1 MERIQK
7 AIEKARD
14 ARQNQGQKPEISD
27 ENPAPMPGTGR
38 ALIAKTWTDLTKFTP
53 DPKHF
58 HDMRLVASGSDQMAA
73 PIDVIRT
80 RLRQKMQANGWRRVA
95 ITSPSAACGKTTAV
109 VNLAFSMARQTTL
122 KTMLIELDLRHPS
135 MATILGLQSQHQFS
149 RVLCAGAPFSEH
161 AVAYND
167 NLVIATNH
175 SPIERPAELLAGT
188 DSAWIIDGIE
198 KLYNPD
204 IMIFDMPPMLGNDDV
219 MAFLDQID
227 CVLLIAAAEKTTCEE
242 IEKCEAAIASRS
254 NFLGVVLNKCR
265 YLDKAEREG
274 Y

>member
-14 ARQNQGQKPEISD
+14 ARQTQDRKPD
-27 ENPAPMPGTGR
+27 QNPAGPPATGR
-38 ALIAKTWTDLTKFTP
+38 ALISTTWADLPSFTP
-53 DPKHF
+53 DLGHF
-58 HDMRLVASGSDQMAA
+58 QNMRIVAPGSDQKAA
-73 PIDVIRT
+73 PFDVIRT
-80 RLRQKMQANGWRRVA
+80 KLRQQMQANGWRRVA

-109 VNLAFSMARQTTL
+109 INLAFSMARQAKL

-135 MATILGLQSQHQFS
+135 MATILGLQNQHQFS
-149 RVLCAGAPFSEH
+149 RVLSAGAPFSEH
-161 AVAYND
+161 AVTYND
-167 NLVIATNH
+167 NLAIATNH

-188 DSAWIIDGIE
+188 DSARIIDGIE
-198 KLYNPD
+198 KLYKPD

-219 MAFLDQID
+219 IAFLDQID
-227 CVLLIAAAEKTTCEE
+227 CVLLIAAAEKTTYEE
-242 IEKCEAAIASRS
+242 IEKCEAAISARS